1 MARARVPVV
10 LAGLAVVS
18 LVLGAAMAAGQ
29 GSSSTKPLFATLNGR
44 NVLDENGKK
53 NAGDRDGFGSFALIR
68 DRGRVCYVLTV
79 RNIARPVSNS
89 VFRGRAT
96 VTGQPSFNVAR
107 PSSGNPG
114 AASFCQSRNSSQLDA
129 IFRDPS
135 DYYVDVHTK
144 RFASSRD
151 FTGGALRGQ
160 LGPRRSGG
168 TASGALV
175 ATISGQNEIGQNG
188 SKGAGDADGYG
199 AFTAIRDGNQ
209 LCYGFAVANL
219 STPMAAHIHA
229 GAANVNGGIVV
240 PLRQPSGGDPGA
252 SAGCTT
258 VDATLLGQIFA
269 NPGAY
274 YVNVHTGDFPNGAAR
289 GQLQRNR

>member
-1 MARARVPVV
+1 
-10 LAGLAVVS
+10 
-18 LVLGAAMAAGQ
+18 
-29 GSSSTKPLFATLNGR
+29 
-44 NVLDENGKK
+44 
-53 NAGDRDGFGSFALIR
+53 
-68 DRGRVCYVLTV
+68 
-79 RNIARPVSNS
+79 
-89 VFRGRAT
+89 

-114 AASFCQSRNSSQLDA
+114 AASFCQSRSSSQLDA

-160 LGPRRSGG
+160 
-168 TASGALV
+168 
-175 ATISGQNEIGQNG
+175 
-188 SKGAGDADGYG
+188 
-199 AFTAIRDGNQ
+199 
-209 LCYGFAVANL
+209 
-219 STPMAAHIHA
+219 
-229 GAANVNGGIVV
+229 
-240 PLRQPSGGDPGA
+240 GDPGA

-269 NPGAY
+269 NPGAF
-274 YVNVHTGDFPNGAAR
+274 YVNVHTGDFPNGAVR